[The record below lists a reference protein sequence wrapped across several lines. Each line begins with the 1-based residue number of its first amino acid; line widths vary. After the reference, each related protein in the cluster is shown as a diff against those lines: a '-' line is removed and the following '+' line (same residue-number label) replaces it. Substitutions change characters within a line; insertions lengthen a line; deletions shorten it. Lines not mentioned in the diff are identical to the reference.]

1 MLEFDIK
8 NKELPENDISKSE
21 KYEYDV
27 LLYIISKGEPAAV
40 YEIKEA
46 LKMNQPTVRNVCQRL
61 EKNRALTKE
70 NGSRNKIKY
79 GPTWDGLERL
89 CHMNKKMLKEID
101 TMLDGW
107 FKQPKFME
115 SLKEDFG
122 EIATKNPDYAKAL
135 TKKMIKHFSRAEE
148 EIEKITDEE
157 MYTVERIL
165 AEQKLLQLNPA
176 EIKNVLEFYTH
187 VKFYK
192 DNIDMELARIQDSFR
207 SFQEIGK
214 FGKFK
219 NL

>member
-27 LLYIISKGEPAAV
+27 LLYIISKGEPAAG

-157 MYTVERIL
+157 NYIIERL
-165 AEQKLLQLNPA
+165 FAEQKLVQKYPA
-176 EIKNVLEFYTH
+176 ELQTAIEFYKN
-187 VKFYK
+187 VKFYRN
-192 DNIDMELARIQDSFR
+192 NINQARKINRDSEQFW
-207 SFQEIGK
+207 SSIDKQNFP
-214 FGKFK
+214 
-219 NL
+219 

>member
-1 MLEFDIK
+1 MK
-8 NKELPENDISKSE
+8 NTGVPENDMSKSE

-61 EKNRALTKE
+61 EKNKALTKE

-122 EIATKNPDYAKAL
+122 EIASKNPDYAKAL

-148 EIEKITDEE
+148 EVEKITDEE
-157 MYTVERIL
+157 NYMIGRVF
-165 AEQKLLQLNPA
+165 AEQKLFQKYPA
-176 EIKNVLEFYTH
+176 ELQTAIEFYKN
-187 VKFYK
+187 VKFYRN
-192 DNIDMELARIQDSFR
+192 NINQARKINRDSEQFW
-207 SFQEIGK
+207 SSIDKQNFP
-214 FGKFK
+214 
-219 NL
+219 